1 MDTSEKKFSKKD
13 MFISKDAQ
21 FSAPPCVKFL
31 TVFVGNFL
39 SYGQKTGFSPSLK
52 FRATSRVPGWIPG
65 RSFDFT
71 RLKCGWRCWGEK
83 CGHFGIKFFDFG
95 QFGAEPVSK
104 DV

>member
-39 SYGQKTGFSPSLK
+39 SYSQKTVFSSSFRSRGTRKPQHGFLGVILNL
-52 FRATSRVPGWIPG
+52 RTLNV
-65 RSFDFT
+65 
-71 RLKCGWRCWGEK
+71 
-83 CGHFGIKFFDFG
+83 
-95 QFGAEPVSK
+95 AERMA